1 MEASTQPGQTSA
13 SNGELLELAGNVMS
27 GGALGFLMLPRSE
40 DVVIREGRGS
50 HLFSVDGRE
59 YIDYLMGS
67 GPMLVGHCHPR
78 ILEAVEHQIRQGT
91 TFYFLNEPAIRLAE
105 QVIEAVPCAEQVR
118 YVTTGSDATFLSLR
132 AARAFTGRPKILKF
146 EGGWHGTGDFAM
158 FGTVPGE
165 ASDYPHADPDSL
177 GVPGVLADEV
187 LVAPYND
194 TEFALQV
201 IEEYADELAGIIIEP
216 LQRVLRPV
224 PGFLEA
230 VREACD
236 RHGIVMIYD
245 EIVTG
250 FRLAWGGAQEAY
262 GVVPDMACYGKAMA
276 GGFPLAVIA
285 GRRDIMDLYGN
296 VGRAP
301 NTIAWASGTFN
312 GNPVAATAALAAM
325 DILREPG
332 VYAQLHR
339 IGGRLRSGIEEAG
352 RRHGIPVR
360 ALGEDMVFGV
370 RFMENANPTQWIDLL
385 DNDREMGTQF
395 AIECVKRGI
404 LIVPNEKF
412 YISIAHS
419 EADVDRTL
427 EIVDEALAA
436 CKAKAG

>member
-1 MEASTQPGQTSA
+1 MAPSTHPGQTSA

-40 DVVIREGRGS
+40 DVVIRKGRGS
-50 HLFSVDGRE
+50 HLIGVDGRE

-78 ILEAVEHQIRQGT
+78 IREAVEHQIRQGT

-105 QVIEAVPCAEQVR
+105 EVIEAVPCAEQVR

-165 ASDYPHADPDSL
+165 ASDYPHAEPDSL

-201 IEEYADELAGIIIEP
+201 IEEHADELAGVIIEP
-216 LQRVLRPV
+216 LQRVLRPL
-224 PGFLEA
+224 PGFLES

-262 GVVPDMACYGKAMA
+262 GVVPDLACYGKAMA
-276 GGFPLAVIA
+276 GGFPLAVIT

-301 NTIAWASGTFN
+301 NTIAWASGTFKRQP
-312 GNPVAATAALAAM
+312 GRGAHRGPLGSPGHPARTGRVRPATPHRRTTAGRYRRGGPPTRDCHTGVWAKTWCLAFASW
-325 DILREPG
+325 RTPSP
-332 VYAQLHR
+332 
-339 IGGRLRSGIEEAG
+339 RSGS
-352 RRHGIPVR
+352 
-360 ALGEDMVFGV
+360 
-370 RFMENANPTQWIDLL
+370 TCWTTT
-385 DNDREMGTQF
+385 GTW
-395 AIECVKRGI
+395 ARGS
-404 LIVPNEKF
+404 P
-412 YISIAHS
+412 SSA
-419 EADVDRTL
+419 
-427 EIVDEALAA
+427 
-436 CKAKAG
+436 